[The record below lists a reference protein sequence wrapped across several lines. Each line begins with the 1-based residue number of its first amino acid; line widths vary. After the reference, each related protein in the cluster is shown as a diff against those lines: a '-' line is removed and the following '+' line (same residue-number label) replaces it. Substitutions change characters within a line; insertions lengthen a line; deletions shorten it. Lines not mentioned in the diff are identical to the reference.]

1 VKKAP
6 GGASSTADDP
16 MQGDLFGGRPAPAP
30 PLPSERVPVRPPA
43 APERLPV
50 QPQGNRPPPVE
61 LREPLV
67 APPLAPAPGAV
78 RKVVLTVGDLTRQI
92 KGALEGEFPWVC
104 VRGEVSGF
112 RGANPR
118 GHLYFSLKDRE
129 ACLDVKIWAT
139 QAQRLKFKL
148 RDGLEVVAEGSI
160 DLYEPQGRYSL
171 IVQRIDPAGEGA
183 LALAFQQL
191 KERLMAEGLFGDRRK
206 RPPRPL
212 PFLPR
217 RIGVVTSRSGAA
229 LRDFLRVLHQRNPRL
244 SVLLCDAR
252 VQGEGSAFEVVR
264 AIHRLARTDVDV
276 IVVTRGGGSIEDLW
290 TFNEERVARA
300 IHGCPVP
307 VVSAVGHE
315 VDFTIADFVAD
326 YRAPTP
332 SAAAEKLAPVLRD
345 LQLSL
350 RTAEGRLRKAAERS
364 VLSGRERLGRLSR
377 RLADPRRI
385 LGKKRLLLSD
395 DTERMVRA
403 LRASLKARRELHR
416 RLRERLGRQSPQVRL
431 KRQIRQLAD
440 ERASLRRAMVLQ
452 LRTRRQLYRR
462 LRERLERA
470 APSKGIHDQRRRLDS
485 FRARLDVFHRQLD
498 ERRHRFGELV
508 AKLNAL
514 SPLDVL
520 TRGYAV
526 AFRPDGHVLREASEV
541 RAGDELTLRLSRVR
555 PQTVQDC
562 DEILA
567 TVTSVKPR

>member
-1 VKKAP
+1 
-6 GGASSTADDP
+6 
-16 MQGDLFGGRPAPAP
+16 
-30 PLPSERVPVRPPA
+30 
-43 APERLPV
+43 
-50 QPQGNRPPPVE
+50 
-61 LREPLV
+61 
-67 APPLAPAPGAV
+67 
-78 RKVVLTVGDLTRQI
+78 VGELTRQI

-148 RDGLEVVAEGSI
+148 RDGLEVVVEGSI

-206 RPPRPL
+206 RPPRPI

-276 IVVTRGGGSIEDLW
+276 IVITRGGGSIEDLW

-315 VDFTIADFVAD
+315 VDFTISDFVAD
-326 YRAPTP
+326 FRAPTP

-345 LQLSL
+345 LELSL

-364 VLSGRERLGRLSR
+364 VLAGRERLGRLSR

-385 LGKKRLLLSD
+385 LGQKRLLLSD
-395 DTERMVRA
+395 ETERMVRA

-416 RLRERLGRQSPQVRL
+416 RLRERVGRQSPQARL
-431 KRQIRQLAD
+431 QRWKREAAD
-440 ERASLRRAMVLQ
+440 RRTRLRRAMSIQ
-452 LRTRRQLYRR
+452 LRARRELVRR
-462 LRERLERA
+462 LGDRLARVVPLRE
-470 APSKGIHDQRRRLDS
+470 IHKQRRDLDAY
-485 FRARLDVFHRQLD
+485 RTRLDVVQRQLA
-498 ERRHRFGELV
+498 EQRHRFGALV
-508 AKLNAL
+508 GKLNAL

-541 RAGDELTLRLSRVR
+541 RPGDELTLRLSRAR
-555 PQTVQDC
+555 PQSIQDC
-562 DEILA
+562 EEVRA
-567 TVTSVKPR
+567 TVTSVKRR

>member
-1 VKKAP
+1 
-6 GGASSTADDP
+6 
-16 MQGDLFGGRPAPAP
+16 
-30 PLPSERVPVRPPA
+30 
-43 APERLPV
+43 
-50 QPQGNRPPPVE
+50 
-61 LREPLV
+61 V
-67 APPLAPAPGAV
+67 APLAPAPGAQ
-78 RKVVLTVGDLTRQI
+78 RKIVLTVGELTRQI

-104 VRGEVSGF
+104 VRGEISGF

-118 GHLYFSLKDRE
+118 GHLYFSLKDRD

-206 RPPRPL
+206 RPPRPI

-264 AIHRLARTDVDV
+264 AIHRLARTNVDV

-315 VDFTIADFVAD
+315 VDFTIADFVSD
-326 YRAPTP
+326 FRAPTP

-345 LQLSL
+345 LELSL

-385 LGKKRLLLSD
+385 LGQKRLLLSD
-395 DTERMVRA
+395 DADRMIRAVRA
-403 LRASLKARRELHR
+403 LLKARREQHR
-416 RLRERLGRQSPQVRL
+416 RLRERLGRQSPQLRL
-431 KRQIRQLAD
+431 QRQTRQLAD
-440 ERASLRRAMVLQ
+440 DRARLRRALVIQ
-452 LRTRRQLYRR
+452 LRARRGLARR
-462 LRERLERA
+462 LGDRLARA
-470 APSKGIHDQRRRLDS
+470 APAKRIQGEQRKLDS
-485 FRARLDVFHRQLD
+485 YRARLDVVHRHLD
-498 ERRHRFGELV
+498 ERRHRFNELV

-541 RAGDELTLRLSRVR
+541 RPGDELTLRLSHAR
-555 PQTVQDC
+555 PLTVQDC
-562 DEILA
+562 EEIRA
-567 TVTSVKPR
+567 TVTSIKRR